1 MEDLKLF
8 FITFLPFAFL
18 FAYHLYKLT
27 GYKFKPLTGNE
38 KIILDLITKG
48 TKYTWRKV
56 AISIIT
62 LFFIF
67 LLLFV
72 FVNHLYN
79 VPSIKLLFFYFL

>member
-56 AISIIT
+56 AI
-62 LFFIF
+62 
-67 LLLFV
+67 
-72 FVNHLYN
+72 
-79 VPSIKLLFFYFL
+79 